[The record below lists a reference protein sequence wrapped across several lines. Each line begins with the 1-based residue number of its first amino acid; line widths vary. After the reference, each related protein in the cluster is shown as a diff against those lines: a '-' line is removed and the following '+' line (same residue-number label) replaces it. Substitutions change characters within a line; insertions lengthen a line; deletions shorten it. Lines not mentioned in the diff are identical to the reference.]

1 MAARIYA
8 DKPPSDAFGV
18 DWFAAAWVKPGR
30 KVALAGVVV
39 SAGMRV
45 RGEKVRAK
53 PAVHAAVAR
62 SGDRGLNCGR
72 LLITRVNLCGS
83 GRVRP
88 AIVLESGA
96 GRSFRNATYA
106 S

>member
-1 MAARIYA
+1 MAARVYA

-18 DWFAAAWVKPGR
+18 DCFAAAWVKPGR
-30 KVALAGVVV
+30 KVALAGVFV
-39 SAGMRV
+39 SASMRV

-53 PAVHAAVAR
+53 PAVQTAVAR

-83 GRVRP
+83 GRIRP
-88 AIVLESGA
+88 AVLLESGA
-96 GRSFRNATYA
+96 GRSFRSATYA

>member
-8 DKPPSDAFGV
+8 DKPPSEACGV
-18 DWFAAAWVKPGR
+18 DWFAVAWVKPGR
-30 KVALAGVVV
+30 RAALAGVCV
-39 SAGMRV
+39 SASVRV

-53 PAVHAAVAR
+53 PAVHTAVAR
-62 SGDRGLNCGR
+62 SGERGLDCGR

-83 GRVRP
+83 GQIRP
-88 AIVLESGA
+88 AVVLESDA
-96 GRSFRNATYA
+96 GRPFHNATYA

>member
-8 DKPPSDAFGV
+8 DKPLSDAFGV

-30 KVALAGVVV
+30 KAALAGVFV

-53 PAVHAAVAR
+53 PAVQAAVAL

-83 GRVRP
+83 GR
-88 AIVLESGA
+88 
-96 GRSFRNATYA
+96 N
-106 S
+106 

>member
-1 MAARIYA
+1 MARIYA
-8 DKPPSDAFGV
+8 TKPLSDAFGV

-30 KVALAGVVV
+30 EVALAGVFV
-39 SAGMRV
+39 SARVRV

-53 PAVHAAVAR
+53 PAVQAIVAR

-83 GRVRP
+83 GQIRP
-88 AIVLESGA
+88 AVLLESGA
-96 GRSFRNATYA
+96 GRSYRSATYA